1 MSLGVSHTV
10 ALNGLTGTPV
20 RVEADLGG
28 GLPGMI
34 LLGLPDASLGEARDR
49 VRSAARN
56 TGIAL
61 SARRLTVNLVPAGL
75 PKRGPAFDL
84 AILVACLAAQAEL
97 ASPQDTVFL
106 GELGLDG
113 ALRPVAGVLP
123 CLLAAREAGFARAVL
138 PRGNAEE
145 AALVPG
151 LETLA
156 YARAADVLAALGASE
171 RLLAAAPAVS
181 SAEAEAGAGGADGA
195 PRGPDDNAAGRVPD
209 LAEVVG
215 QPYGRYVLEVA
226 AAGGHHLL
234 LSGPPGAGKTMLA
247 ERLPGILPPLSEED
261 ALLSACLRSVGGWG
275 VRELVRTPP
284 FLAPHHTSTTPSLV
298 GGGSGVPRPGAASL
312 AHGGVLFLDEAPE
325 FAARTLDALREPLES
340 GRLTLHRSGGSAS
353 YPAQFQLIL
362 AANPCPCGKPGRDC
376 ECSALVRR
384 RYWARLSGPLLDRI
398 DLRAEVPAAQTAA
411 IVSGAW
417 GEDSA
422 LVRERVAAAR
432 ALQERRWG
440 GRGGNTNARVPGR
453 VLRERPFAPSGR
465 EAAALRDAADLHGL
479 TGRGVERVLRIAW
492 TLADLAEAE
501 RPTAEHLEQAA
512 LLRGEAA

>member
-1 MSLGVSHTV
+1 MSLGVCHTV
-10 ALNGLTGTPV
+10 ALNGLRGTCV
-20 RVEADLGG
+20 RVEADVGG

-61 SARRLTVNLVPAGL
+61 SPRRLTVNLVPAGL

-97 ASPQDTVFL
+97 GSPQDTVFL

-123 CLLAAREAGFARAVL
+123 CLLAAREAGFGRAVL
-138 PRGNAEE
+138 PAGNAAE

-151 LETLA
+151 LESVS
-156 YARAADVLAALGASE
+156 YERAADVLADLGASQ
-171 RLLAAAPAVS
+171 RLLEVAPLAPRSPEPEQGGAAP
-181 SAEAEAGAGGADGA
+181 D
-195 PRGPDDNAAGRVPD
+195 AAGEGQVPD

-215 QPYGRYVLEVA
+215 QPWGRYVLEVA

-247 ERLPGILPPLSEED
+247 ERLPGILPPLSDED

-275 VRELVRTPP
+275 VRELVHTPP

-362 AANPCPCGKPGRDC
+362 AANPCPCGKPGREC

-398 DLRAEVPAAQTAA
+398 DLRAEVPAAQTEAL
-411 IVSGAW
+411 VSGGW

-422 LVRERVAAAR
+422 TVRARVTAAR
-432 ALQERRWG
+432 ARQQRRWG
-440 GRGGNTNARVPGR
+440 PHGGVSNARVPGR
-453 VLRERPFAPSGR
+453 VLREQPFAPSGR
-465 EAAALRDAADLHGL
+465 EAAALRDAAALHGL

-492 TLADLAEAE
+492 SLADLAEAE
-501 RPTAEHLEQAA
+501 RPGPEHLEQAA